1 MLKETRDIV
10 GLVMM
15 VVVLV
20 MSAGLARGCSMT
32 TERKNFLTVTDFNAE
47 EILKIFESTKDLK
60 KDPFRD
66 AFKNKAVGL
75 IFQKPSLRTRVSF
88 QVGVWQLGGQCM
100 SLSPAEVN
108 IGVRESV
115 KDAAKTLSRYLD
127 LVMAR
132 VFKHKDV
139 EELATHATIPV
150 VNGLSDLYHPCQA
163 LADIFTVHEKKGGL
177 KGLTL
182 AFVGDG
188 NNVCHS
194 LLHAASMLGMN
205 IRVASPKGFA
215 PRREVTASAQVL
227 ASATGS
233 QILVTT
239 DPKAAAQGA
248 DVLYTDVWVSM
259 GQEREA
265 GRRARIFKKYQVN
278 QGLVALAK
286 KDCLVMHCLPAHRGM
301 EITNE
306 VIDGPHAV
314 VFDQAENRLHVQKA
328 IMMKLLGK

>member
-1 MLKETRDIV
+1 
-10 GLVMM
+10 
-15 VVVLV
+15 
-20 MSAGLARGCSMT
+20 MT
-32 TERKNFLTVTDFNAE
+32 TVNKDFLTVTDFCAE
-47 EILKIFESTKDLK
+47 EILKIFEVTKDLK

-115 KDAAKTLSRYLD
+115 KDAAKTLSRYLN

-132 VFKHKDV
+132 VFRHKDV
-139 EELATHATIPV
+139 EELAAHATIPV
-150 VNGLSDLYHPCQA
+150 INGLSDLYHPCQA
-163 LADIFTVHEKKGGL
+163 LADIFTVYEKKGRL
-177 KGLTL
+177 KGLAM
-182 AFVGDG
+182 AFIGDG
-188 NNVCHS
+188 NNVCSS
-194 LLHAASMLGMN
+194 LLHAASMLGMT
-205 IRVASPKGFA
+205 IRVASPRGFA
-215 PRREVTASAQVL
+215 PHREVLASAQVL
-227 ASATGS
+227 ASATGAR
-233 QILVTT
+233 ILVTP
-239 DPKAAAQGA
+239 DSKAAAQDA
-248 DVLYTDVWVSM
+248 DVLYTDVWASM

-265 GRRARIFKKYQVN
+265 GRRARIFKKFQVN
-278 QGLVALAK
+278 EGLVALAK
-286 KDCLVMHCLPAHRGM
+286 KDCLVMHCLPAHRGA

-306 VIDGPHAV
+306 VIDGPHSV